1 MTTWF
6 SLIASA
12 ADSCLKPWIHAVVL
26 VDDLKVA
33 EINELY
39 IDELI
44 NKESVDVVLRIEC
57 RDVDGGRHPQNDIEL
72 EVFRSGTDLNLILSC
87 INHLESPLLWQGRH
101 SVWMDSNT
109 GKRCLAPESG
119 LKLESLARKLRA
131 LLVTPRS
138 TSGYG

>member
-26 VDDLKVA
+26 VDDLEVVD
-33 EINELY
+33 INEHD

-44 NKESVDVVLRIEC
+44 NTESVDVVLRIEC
-57 RDVDGGRHPQNDIEL
+57 RNVEGGRHPENDIEL
-72 EVFRSGTDLNLILSC
+72 EVFRSGKDLNLILSWC
-87 INHLESPLLWQGRH
+87 NHPESPLLWQGRH
-101 SVWMDSNT
+101 SVWMDSST

-119 LKLESLARKLRA
+119 LELESLARRLRA
-131 LLVTPRS
+131 LFVTPRS
-138 TSGYG
+138 TSCHG